1 MRHIKAKAGVSNIG
15 GDKTVRVLAILPLFL
30 IALIVAVP
38 ACSGG
43 AAISGSFSAHDY
55 VLAQGEEI
63 SSRDIY
69 VVAFNNMDV
78 YACLDMKYE
87 APESIVVNLSPQKSL
102 LGPDESKKVYITLK
116 AKEDAVPDN
125 YTVKVIAMLKE
136 VYFCWDDVPGE
147 DNERFKK
154 FLEVLF
160 GLDWVEHA
168 AINKSGD
175 NLTINVSTAENA
187 AEIIL
192 DAEQKEATLNIR
204 DGGTY
209 ELEVKSENGKLN
221 IYKKEEDEL
230 PIKVIT
236 SAAQEAD
243 ITVTGEYAHVDIAA
257 IDPVGNIAST
267 ALVRLLRSG
276 YEVAN
281 AKGEL
286 KKRVVP
292 GNYTAKAYSLGEE
305 VANASFEV
313 RAYEEKRVELLIKSV
328 YFEVFDTLPVRS
340 DSGSIIFVYVV
351 AVVKNLYK
359 ELPNASIVLNVYT
372 GVDSENYT
380 LYSSGSLPMNRT
392 ETRSYIPLMGWQSGK
407 YKFTARVI
415 SGGALYAVSPARIVE
430 DLTFGANYKRAQ
442 TFLLSDNLTVT
453 NVSVYLKRADELV
466 HGDVYVRIHEDGG
479 IEPGTELACCSITN
493 SSVNTTYGWV
503 NASLNCSL
511 TGGTTYWLVLESPDA
526 SSGYDYY
533 WGADYKKNAAYKN
546 KGAAWYYNG
555 NSWTTD
561 NLEGLIMTFEL
572 TTAQDSRIGK

>member
-1 MRHIKAKAGVSNIG
+1 MKKGKNAWKLAFL
-15 GDKTVRVLAILPLFL
+15 TVIFSFMLAIPLS
-30 IALIVAVP
+30 
-38 ACSGG
+38 SGG
-43 AAISGSFSAHDY
+43 VAISGSFSAHDY
-55 VLAQGEEI
+55 VLAQGEEV

-69 VVAFNNMDV
+69 VVAFNNMDT

-87 APESIVVNLSPQKSL
+87 APDCIEVSLLPQKSL
-102 LGPDESKKVYITLK
+102 LGPDEYKRVYITLK

-154 FLEVLF
+154 FLEVHF
-160 GLDWVEHA
+160 GLDWVNHA

-175 NLTINVSTAENA
+175 NSTINISTAEKA

-192 DAEQKEATLNIR
+192 DAEQKEATLNIC
-204 DGGTY
+204 DGRTY
-209 ELEVKSENGKLN
+209 ELEVISEHGKLN
-221 IYKKEEDEL
+221 IYKKVEGEL

-243 ITVTGEYAHVDIAA
+243 VTVTGEYAQVDVAA

-281 AKGEL
+281 AEGEL
-286 KKRVVP
+286 NKRVVP
-292 GNYTAKAYSLGEE
+292 GDYTAKAYLLGEE
-305 VANASFEV
+305 VASADFEV

-328 YFEVFDTLPVRS
+328 YFEVFDALPVRF
-340 DSGSIIFVYVV
+340 DPGRIIYVYVV

-359 ELPNASIVLNVYT
+359 ELPNASIILNVYT
-372 GVDSENYT
+372 GASSENYT
-380 LYSSGSLPMNRT
+380 LYSSGSLPLNRT
-392 ETRSYIPLMGWQSGK
+392 ETRYNYIPMMGWQSGR
-407 YKFTARVI
+407 YKFTATVI
-415 SGGALYAVSPARIVE
+415 SEGTLYAVSPARIVE
-430 DLTFGANYKRAQ
+430 DLSFGADYKRAQ
-442 TFLLSDNLTVT
+442 TFVPTDNQTAT
-453 NVSVYLKRADELV
+453 SVSVYLKRADELV
-466 HGDVYVRIHEDGG
+466 HGDIYVKIHEDGG
-479 IEPGTELACCSITN
+479 IEPGTELACCTISN

-511 TGGTTYWLVLESPDA
+511 AGGATYWLVLESPDA

-533 WGADYKKNAAYKN
+533 WGADYKYKN
-546 KGAAWYYNG
+546 KRDANKGEAAWYYNG

-561 NLEGLIMTFEL
+561 NLEGLIMAFGLGT
-572 TTAQDSRIGK
+572 S